1 MTFQLEG
8 SAKLT
13 DILSFDTILDRDEML
28 EVDRIASR
36 PRWQFGATSD
46 HNFPHKKFWKMDVKG
61 TAMFDTYIPEKMEI
75 LLPFKFEILDY
86 YMNGHTHGL
95 DGSIHRDASD
105 YTFLLYCN
113 PQWDL
118 MWGGKTIFVQD
129 DGRFDAVFPKPG
141 SAICFPSQILHWAED
156 TTRDF
161 YGLRVSAAYKLKKTE
176 TIDGNKD
183 P

>member
-1 MTFQLEG
+1 MAL
-8 SAKLT
+8 LT
-13 DILSFDTILDRDEML
+13 DILSFDTILDRDEMY

-36 PRWQFGATSD
+36 PRWQFGAMSD
-46 HNFPHKKFWKMDVKG
+46 TNMPHKKFWKMDIKG
-61 TAMFDTYIPEKMEI
+61 VAMFDTYIPEKMEL

-105 YTFLLYCN
+105 YTFVLYCN

-118 MWGGKTIFVQD
+118 TWGGKTIFVQD
-129 DGRFDAVFPKPG
+129 DGKFDAVFPKPA
-141 SAICFPSQILHWAED
+141 SAVCFPSDILHWAED
-156 TTRDF
+156 TTRDY
-161 YGLRVSAAYKLKKTE
+161 YGLRVSAAYKLKKLE